1 MHLKMEEISNR
12 TRITSTGAAA
22 GEEGPRTLPVGLRR
36 AAATTG
42 NSAEGPQKHK
52 TKNRSDHT
60 IQQSLLWVFTRKSC
74 KH

>member
-1 MHLKMEEISNR
+1 MHLKIEEISNR
-12 TRITSTGAAA
+12 TRITSTGAAV
-22 GEEGPRTLPVGLRR
+22 GKEGPRTLPVRLRS

-42 NSAEGPQKHK
+42 NGVEGPQKNK
-52 TKNRSDHT
+52 TKNRSNRT